1 MNTTQTTKGENL
13 ISIKVTLNKAD
24 YEEKVN
30 EQLKKFQHK
39 ANIPGFRVG
48 KAPMGMI
55 KKMYGPSVTVEEIN
69 RLVSDELNKHITDN
83 KLNLIGYPLNDPE
96 QQQPEDLE
104 TAEELNFFFEAGIR
118 PEIKPDLG
126 AIKMEFSKIIAN
138 EEEINKTIDSLI
150 ERNPIITHPEKIGDN
165 DKIEAKICEAEDGQ
179 ELEDGFKKTV
189 HFGISQ
195 IKKTYRKQLLGKEE
209 GAEFIFN
216 FEKSA
221 GEKEAKAILG
231 EDAPIDSDYNIVIN
245 GITHEEKPELN
256 EEFFNT
262 IFPNQEVKDEE
273 TFRGK
278 VKEEMEKQYEA
289 ETDPILFNKMI
300 DKLIEEVKFNM
311 PDSFVKRWIVTNSQ
325 GKVTDEEMEKNYE
338 SNYAKGIR
346 WQLIEDSIVKD
357 NMDLVVKDE
366 ELRDFVAHQIF
377 PGTDLNTL
385 DENTKEQILKIADN
399 YLKREDQQERLR
411 NQMADVKM
419 TRFLKEKMN
428 IKYKET
434 TYEAFLEQLK
444 KDSPKPKTKKAK

>member
-1 MNTTQTTKGENL
+1 MNTTQTSKGENL
-13 ISIKVTLNKAD
+13 ISIKVSLNKSD
-24 YEEKVN
+24 YEKTVN
-30 EQLKKFQHK
+30 DQLKKFQHK

-55 KKMYGPSVTVEEIN
+55 KKMYGPSVLVEEVN
-69 RLVSDELNKHITDN
+69 KLVSDELNKHITEN
-83 KLNLIGYPLNDPE
+83 KLNLIGYPLNDME

-104 TAEELNFFFEAGIR
+104 NAEELNFFFEAAIR

-138 EEEINKTIDSLI
+138 EEEINKTVDSLI
-150 ERNPIITHPEKIGDN
+150 ERNPIITHPEKIGEN

-189 HFGISQ
+189 RFDMNQ
-195 IKKTYRKQLLGKEE
+195 IKKTSRKQLLDKEE

-216 FEKSA
+216 FEKAA
-221 GEKEAKAILG
+221 GEKEAKKILG
-231 EDAPIDSDYNIVIN
+231 EDAPTDSDFNIIID

-262 IFPNQEVKDEE
+262 IFPNQEVKDIEA
-273 TFRGK
+273 FRSK

-300 DKLIEEVKFNM
+300 DKLIDEVKFDL
-311 PDSFVKRWIVTNSQ
+311 PDGFVKRWIVANSQ
-325 GKVTDEEMEKNYE
+325 GKVTPEEMEKNYE
-338 SNYAKGIR
+338 SNYSKGIR

-357 NMDLVVKDE
+357 NMELVVKDE

-377 PGTDLNTL
+377 PGTDLNSL

-399 YLKREDQQERLR
+399 YLKKEEQQERLR
-411 NQMADVKM
+411 NQMADVKL

-428 IKYKET
+428 INYKET
-434 TYEAFLEQLK
+434 TYEAFLEELK
-444 KDSPKPKTKKAK
+444 KDSKKG

>member
-13 ISIKVTLNKAD
+13 ISIKVTLNKSD
-24 YEEKVN
+24 YQDKVN
-30 EQLKKFQHK
+30 DQLKKFQHK

-55 KKMYGPSVTVEEIN
+55 KKMYGPSVAVEEIN
-69 RLVSDELNKHITDN
+69 RLVSDGLNQHITEN

-104 TAEELNFFFEAGIR
+104 TAEELNFFFEAALR
-118 PEIKPDLG
+118 PEINPDLG

-150 ERNPIITHPEKIGDN
+150 ERNPIVTNPEKIGED
-165 DKIEAKICEAEDGQ
+165 DKVVAKICEAEDGK
-179 ELEDGFKKTV
+179 ELEDGFKRTV
-189 HFGISQ
+189 RFEMSQ
-195 IKKTYRKQLLGKEE
+195 LNDEGKKQLLGKVD
-209 GAEFIFN
+209 GDEFIFN
-216 FEKSA
+216 FDNAA
-221 GEKEAKAILG
+221 GEKEAKKIVG
-231 EDAPIDSDYNIVIN
+231 EDAPYDSDFNIVIDS
-245 GITHEEKPELN
+245 IIHEEKPELN

-262 IFPNQEVKDEE
+262 IFPNQEVKDTD
-273 TFRGK
+273 TFRNK

-300 DKLIEEVKFNM
+300 DKLIDEVKFDM
-311 PDSFVKRWIVTNSQ
+311 PDNFVKRWIVTNSQ
-325 GKVTDEEMEKNYE
+325 GKVTDEEIEKNYA
-338 SNYAKGIR
+338 SNYSKGIR

-357 NMDLVVKDE
+357 NMDLVVKDD

-385 DENTKEQILKIADN
+385 DEKTKEQILSIADN
-399 YLKREDQQERLR
+399 YLKREDQQDRLR

-419 TRFLKEKMN
+419 TRFLKEKMG
-428 IKYKET
+428 ITYKET
-434 TYEAFLEQLK
+434 TYEAFLEELK
-444 KDSPKPKTKKAK
+444 KDTKATEKAE

>member
-1 MNTTQTTKGENL
+1 MNTTQTSKGENL
-13 ISIKVTLNKAD
+13 ISIKVSLNKSD
-24 YEEKVN
+24 YEKTVN
-30 EQLKKFQHK
+30 DQLKKFQHK

-55 KKMYGPSVTVEEIN
+55 KKMYGPSVLVEEVN
-69 RLVSDELNKHITDN
+69 KLVSDELNKHITEN
-83 KLNLIGYPLNDPE
+83 KLNLIGYPLNDME

-104 TAEELNFFFEAGIR
+104 NAEELNFFFEAAIR

-138 EEEINKTIDSLI
+138 EEEINKTVDSLI
-150 ERNPIITHPEKIGDN
+150 ERNPIITHPEKIGEN

-189 HFGISQ
+189 RFDMNQ
-195 IKKTYRKQLLGKEE
+195 IKKTSRKQLLDKEE

-216 FEKSA
+216 FEKAA
-221 GEKEAKAILG
+221 GEKEAKKILG
-231 EDAPIDSDYNIVIN
+231 EDAPTDSDFNIIID

-262 IFPNQEVKDEE
+262 IFPNQEVKDVE
-273 TFRGK
+273 TFRSK

-300 DKLIEEVKFNM
+300 DKLIDEVKFDM
-311 PDSFVKRWIVTNSQ
+311 PDGFVKRWIVTNSQ

-346 WQLIEDSIVKD
+346 WQMIEDAIVKD
-357 NMDLVVKDE
+357 NLDLVVKDE

-377 PGTDLNTL
+377 PGTDLNSL
-385 DENTKEQILKIADN
+385 DEKTKEQILSIADN

-419 TRFLKEKMN
+419 TRFLKEKMD
-428 IKYKET
+428 ITYKET
-434 TYEAFLEQLK
+434 TYEAFLEELK
-444 KDSPKPKTKKAK
+444 KDSKKG

>member
-256 EEFFNT
+256 
-262 IFPNQEVKDEE
+262 
-273 TFRGK
+273 
-278 VKEEMEKQYEA
+278 
-289 ETDPILFNKMI
+289 
-300 DKLIEEVKFNM
+300 
-311 PDSFVKRWIVTNSQ
+311 
-325 GKVTDEEMEKNYE
+325 
-338 SNYAKGIR
+338 
-346 WQLIEDSIVKD
+346 
-357 NMDLVVKDE
+357 
-366 ELRDFVAHQIF
+366 
-377 PGTDLNTL
+377 
-385 DENTKEQILKIADN
+385 
-399 YLKREDQQERLR
+399 
-411 NQMADVKM
+411 
-419 TRFLKEKMN
+419 
-428 IKYKET
+428 
-434 TYEAFLEQLK
+434 
-444 KDSPKPKTKKAK
+444 